1 MPRTDQLWPST
12 RGKAASSRSNV
23 KLLSRLRAYS
33 ERRIKLPRYGPGCEP
48 WASLG
53 RPNRPLGRRQPLHL
67 QKIGDH
73 EGHLDRLLRI
83 EARIAKGVIPIMQI
97 RFRNDARPAGAF
109 GHVLAGHL
117 EMNSAG
123 VDTLGAAGGEEVA
136 HFLGD
141 AFSRP
146 RLVAARGLDR
156 IAVHRVRDPQEL
168 ASLAFDRAQER
179 RQRGVDLVRAEPAD
193 QREAARLLV
202 RIEDLDQAQELVGR
216 ERRTAF
222 EADRVLHPPAKFDVS
237 AAELTRAV
245 ADPDHVA

>member
-1 MPRTDQLWPST
+1 MPRTDQLWAST
-12 RGKAASSRSNV
+12 TAKAASRRSNV

-33 ERRIKLPRYGPGCEP
+33 ESRIKLPRCGPDCEP
-48 WASLG
+48 SESLG
-53 RPNRPLGRRQPLHL
+53 RSNWPLGRSQPLHL

-109 GHVLAGHL
+109 GHVLSGHL

-141 AFSRP
+141 AFGRP

-168 ASLAFDRAQER
+168 AAFALDRAQEW
-179 RQRGVDLVRAEPAD
+179 RQPRVDLVGAEPAD
-193 QREAARLLV
+193 QRQPARLLV
-202 RIEDLDQAQELVGR
+202 RIE
-216 ERRTAF
+216 
-222 EADRVLHPPAKFDVS
+222 
-237 AAELTRAV
+237 
-245 ADPDHVA
+245 

>member
-1 MPRTDQLWPST
+1 MPRTDQLWAST
-12 RGKAASSRSNV
+12 TAKAASSRSNV

-33 ERRIKLPRYGPGCEP
+33 ERRIKLPRCGPGCEP
-48 WASLG
+48 RASLR
-53 RPNRPLGRRQPLHL
+53 RPNWPLGRSQPLDFK
-67 QKIGDH
+67 KIGDH

-97 RFRNDARPAGAF
+97 GFRNDAPPAGAF
-109 GHVLAGHL
+109 GDVLAGHL

-123 VDTLGAAGGEEVA
+123 VDALGAAGGEEVA

-168 ASLAFDRAQER
+168 AAFALDRAQER
-179 RQRGVDLVRAEPAD
+179 RQRGVDLVRAEAADERQPAW
-193 QREAARLLV
+193 LLV
-202 RIEDLDQAQELVGR
+202 RIEDFDQTHELVGR
-216 ERRTAF
+216 ERRAAF
-222 EADRVLHPPAKFDVS
+222 ESDRVLHPPAEFDMR
-237 AAELTRAV
+237 AAELARAV
-245 ADPDHVA
+245 ADPDHMT